1 VHLYSNMAER
11 ITIKDISKH
20 LKIHHSTVSH
30 TLRNSPQVKKVKQ
43 KIELLN
49 MIQGKDIQENKQ
61 IVLKAKLI

>member
-1 VHLYSNMAER
+1 MAER

-20 LKIHHSTVSH
+20 LKIHHSTVSR